1 MPTSYKV
8 LGQAQGG
15 SSLTSYT
22 TLYTVPASTS
32 AIISTISV
40 CNTNASSDYKF
51 RIAISTSTT
60 PSAAN
65 WIAYDSIVAANDT
78 SFITV
83 ALTMDTT
90 YKYLIVSSENSALS
104 FSVFGSENS

>member
-32 AIISTISV
+32 TIISTISV
-40 CNTNASSDYKF
+40 CNTSTSDYRF
-51 RIAISTSTT
+51 RIAIGTTTT
-60 PSAAN
+60 PSAEN
-65 WIAYDSIVAANDT
+65 WIAYDSYVAGGDT

-83 ALTMDTT
+83 SPCMDTT
-90 YKYLIVSSENSALS
+90 YKYLIVSSENSAIS
-104 FSVFGSENS
+104 FSAFGSENS